1 MHVAW
6 IELNNTEEQKMQC
19 FILLEV
25 IYLIFSYLRYMFYGL
40 FWTLNG
46 RSSCFKTTYTGQSE
60 SSLPGVD
67 DRGDG

>member
-6 IELNNTEEQKMQC
+6 IELNNTEEQKMQY

-46 RSSCFKTTYTGQSE
+46 RSCFKTTYTGQSE

>member
-1 MHVAW
+1 MA
-6 IELNNTEEQKMQC
+6 
-19 FILLEV
+19 
-25 IYLIFSYLRYMFYGL
+25 GL